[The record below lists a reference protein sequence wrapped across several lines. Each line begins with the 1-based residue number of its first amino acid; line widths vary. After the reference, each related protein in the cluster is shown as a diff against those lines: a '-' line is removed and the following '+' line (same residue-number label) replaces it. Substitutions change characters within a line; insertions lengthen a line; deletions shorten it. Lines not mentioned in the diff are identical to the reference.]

1 MSQEALLT
9 FGVMRKVEV
18 GGVLGYVAFVENH
31 VVHVALVAGLNHRLE
46 T

>member
-1 MSQEALLT
+1 MSQEELLT

-18 GGVLGYVAFVENH
+18 GGVIGHVAFVENH